1 MSIFSLASGL
11 VKLFGS
17 VANIFREKNLMDA
30 GAAKQIVKSKI
41 KTEKEL
47 QDARNHKR
55 SVRNAIRADNDLKL
69 RSKWTRK
76 D

>member
-1 MSIFSLASGL
+1 MILGLVSGV

-47 QDARNHKR
+47 QDARSHQR
-55 SVRNAIRADNDLKL
+55 SVRDAIRSDNDSKL